1 MLMDEDEEHEDKR
14 EDEDD
19 EHDEHDDDEPTMSP
33 TSTTFRL
40 FQKPPARDKHM
51 HTCVGGTGGK

>member
-1 MLMDEDEEHEDKR
+1 MLMDEDEEHEDKH

-19 EHDEHDDDEPTMSP
+19 KHDDDEPTMSP